1 MNLNDKTTIPLVAAL
16 AALPFIIGTILWLTS
31 IDAKATKGAES
42 SDVIYEVRD
51 RVIRIETLLEKERK

>member
-16 AALPFIIGTILWLTS
+16 AALPFIVGALLWLTS

-42 SDVIYEVRD
+42 AEIIAEIRD
-51 RVIRIETLLEKERK
+51 RVVRIETLLERNK

>member
-16 AALPFIIGTILWLTS
+16 AALPFIIGALLWLTS

-42 SDVIYEVRD
+42 AEVITEIRD
-51 RVIRIETLLEKERK
+51 RVIRIETILEKRK

>member
-16 AALPFIIGTILWLTS
+16 AALPFIIGIMLWLTS

-42 SDVIYEVRD
+42 SEIIAEIRE
-51 RVIRIETLLEKERK
+51 RVVRIETMLERKK